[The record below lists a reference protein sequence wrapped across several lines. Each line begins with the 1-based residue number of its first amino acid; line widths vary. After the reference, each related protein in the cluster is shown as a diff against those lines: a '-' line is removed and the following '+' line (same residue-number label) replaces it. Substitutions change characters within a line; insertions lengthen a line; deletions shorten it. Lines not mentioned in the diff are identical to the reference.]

1 MNVRIR
7 SINHVFSLTF
17 RLYLMSAVHSSNIGS
32 FSNRSF
38 GLVLIV
44 VLLSKRTVMYYFSIK
59 FFPVDN
65 GIL

>member
-1 MNVRIR
+1 
-7 SINHVFSLTF
+7 
-17 RLYLMSAVHSSNIGS
+17 MSAVHSSNIGS